1 MAVVAD
7 GARPLWRAPATLP
20 ILPLLFLFE
29 EKDGTARTAS
39 EIEMY
44 LF

>member
-1 MAVVAD
+1 MVRAHC
-7 GARPLWRAPATLP
+7 GARPLTLP